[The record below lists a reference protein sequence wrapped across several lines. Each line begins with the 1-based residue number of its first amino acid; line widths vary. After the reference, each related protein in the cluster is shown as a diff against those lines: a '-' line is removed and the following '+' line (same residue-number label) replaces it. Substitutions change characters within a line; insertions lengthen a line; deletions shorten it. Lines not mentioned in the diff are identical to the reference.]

1 MANGTTNGTVDTNF
15 CVYVNS
21 TCPVKATVYGY
32 APSLGANAFFLAFF
46 AICFIWQIIAG
57 ITWRTWT
64 FMIAMGFGC
73 VGEAIGTT
81 HPVTKFW
88 AACGTCMS

>member
-1 MANGTTNGTVDTNF
+1 MSNGTTNGTANTDF

-21 TCPVKATVYGY
+21 TCPVEATIYGY
-32 APSLGANAFFLAFF
+32 YPSLGANAFFLAIF

-64 FMIAMGFGC
+64 YMIAMGLGC
-73 VGEAIGTT
+73 AGEAIGTIYAVADRQ
-81 HPVTKFW
+81 PLPRF
-88 AACGTCMS
+88 A